1 MWRDRDTIQIGIDPR
16 RAVAISGPKHASSV
30 IGLLDGSR
38 DRDDLVSA
46 AAQHGVPREAT
57 ERILTL
63 LAAAGALVDYPAAL
77 LRAIPADRRRQ
88 LAPVLATASIAAQ
101 DGDGGARTLARRSA
115 TSIEIR
121 GTGQVAAAIAS
132 LLAQSGLV
140 VTSATPAGKAGSPAG
155 GDVAADTAPH
165 QAQPSRHG
173 TRRAGKAAGPGS
185 NSDVDGAAKSRQA
198 ASGRLGSPD
207 LVVLVGQQP
216 PGLDD
221 SRPAGSLPHLMV
233 YAGEALGVVGP
244 LVQPGATAC
253 LRCLDLT
260 RTDHD
265 PAWPLIL
272 AQITRRCAD
281 PPACDPVLAA
291 AVAAQAAAQ
300 VIAFADGTSLAGA
313 TANGTL
319 ELVLP
324 AWNWRRRTWLPHP
337 ACICRACEAPD
348 ARSDAEPTEDVRLV
362 TLASKWPYAASGVA
376 SAPGRS

>member
-1 MWRDRDTIQIGIDPR
+1 MWRDRDTVQIGIDPR
-16 RAVAISGPKHASSV
+16 RAVAISGPTHASSV

-77 LRAIPADRRRQ
+77 LRAVPADRRRQ

-101 DGDGGARTLARRSA
+101 DGDGGARALARRSA

-121 GTGQVAAAIAS
+121 GAGPVAAAIAS
-132 LLAQSGLV
+132 LLAQSALV
-140 VTSATPAGKAGSPAG
+140 VTCAMPAGAAGSPAG

-165 QAQPSRHG
+165 HAQPSRHG
-173 TRRAGKAAGPGS
+173 TREAGQAAGPGS
-185 NSDVDGAAKSRQA
+185 DSDVDSAAKSRQTA
-198 ASGRLGSPD
+198 RGRWASPD

-216 PGLDD
+216 PGLDE

-233 YAGEALGVVGP
+233 YAGEAIGVVGP

-272 AQITRRCAD
+272 AQITRRRAD

-313 TANGTL
+313 TVNGTL

-337 ACICRACEAPD
+337 ACICRACEAPGGGQTRSL
-348 ARSDAEPTEDVRLV
+348 ARP
-362 TLASKWPYAASGVA
+362 
-376 SAPGRS
+376 